1 MVIKNRPNIARM
13 VTSKKFSNTK
23 VETPYRMTRGE
34 DGLHHTYL
42 DTTGRTVISLSTNKL
57 LTENHIQ
64 DFQISFSYPHRSMVT
79 EPLLLV
85 SFFFFFYLVTI
96 IYVRLDFSISQDE
109 GAEAKMKVQ

>member
-1 MVIKNRPNIARM
+1 MIKF
-13 VTSKKFSNTK
+13 FSFT
-23 VETPYRMTRGE
+23 
-34 DGLHHTYL
+34 
-42 DTTGRTVISLSTNKL
+42 
-57 LTENHIQ
+57 
-64 DFQISFSYPHRSMVT
+64 YPHRSMVT